1 MSEIEKHMLREIA
14 KFEHNLEK
22 KESNLNHE
30 LKNQTTRYNSYE
42 MNFIICVIKTRV
54 FTN

>member
-1 MSEIEKHMLREIA
+1 MNEIEKHMLRKIT

-22 KESNLNHE
+22 EKFNLNHE
-30 LKNQTTRYNSYE
+30 LENQTIRYNSYE
-42 MNFIICVIKTRV
+42 MIFIIYVIKTRV